1 MWRGGGCRH
10 MVRVRIRW
18 GGGAAM
24 DTTHV
29 HGTIH
34 GNAGAMWSRTRSG
47 TGRATGHGRA
57 TSPSEI
63 RPQQSTPLSSQ
74 ERLRTK
80 PRSLYECTNLM
91 WTDLEHIGRVLPEAA
106 QVDMSSTNIV
116 NRSLECSSQ
125 SVFTSAERP
134 PGMVCSTKAKSE
146 CSTLGHCKGLVEH
159 EFFGSMRFP

>member
-47 TGRATGHGRA
+47 TGRATGHGRRNLSQRDQAPAVNAAVEPRA
-57 TSPSEI
+57 TED
-63 RPQQSTPLSSQ
+63 Q
-74 ERLRTK
+74 
-80 PRSLYECTNLM
+80 
-91 WTDLEHIGRVLPEAA
+91 
-106 QVDMSSTNIV
+106 
-116 NRSLECSSQ
+116 
-125 SVFTSAERP
+125 
-134 PGMVCSTKAKSE
+134 AKIA
-146 CSTLGHCKGLVEH
+146 V
-159 EFFGSMRFP
+159 

>member
-1 MWRGGGCRH
+1 MIRWIFAHIDVSRRPPVWRGGGCRH

-116 NRSLECSSQ
+116 NRSLECSSL
-125 SVFTSAERP
+125 
-134 PGMVCSTKAKSE
+134 VCLHQRGASTRY
-146 CSTLGHCKGLVEH
+146 CV
-159 EFFGSMRFP
+159 